1 MNNFFTYLSQLF
13 KSAGPIPAGIYHF
26 QSPPDSDSQYR
37 LHLRVENGGEGLLII
52 NASTILHLN
61 QSATEYAYHLIKKT
75 ALEDVAQKIARRY
88 QINHSDARLD
98 FIEFKQK
105 IQTLLDFPDLDPV
118 SFLDISREDPYT
130 GAAGVPYRLDCA
142 ITYQLP
148 DNSNPDLAPV
158 KRVDRELTTEEWE
171 KIINRTWQAGI
182 PHLIFTGGE
191 PTLRDDLLDLIARAE
206 KNGQVTGLLTDGYK
220 LKDQAY
226 RSEIL
231 QSGLDHLLFLLTPT
245 DKKSWNA
252 LKAVLDEDLHTTVH
266 ITLKPDIIGKMPQIV
281 DNLKEFG
288 ANAISLSV
296 SNTANSQL
304 AQALLSA
311 QTLIAEAGIPLKWD
325 LPVPYSQHNPISL
338 ELETAQEKISGSG
351 KAWFYV
357 EPDGDVLPAQGINQV
372 LGNLLDEKWQ
382 GIWPQITKA

>member
-1 MNNFFTYLSQLF
+1 MNNVFTRITQLF
-13 KSAGPIPAGIYHF
+13 KSAEPIPAGVYHF
-26 QSPPDSDSQYR
+26 QSPPDSESQYR
-37 LHLRVENGGEGLLII
+37 LHLRVESGGEGLLII

-61 QSATEYAYHLIKKT
+61 QSATEYAYHLINKT
-75 ALEDVAQKIARRY
+75 ALEEVAQKIGGRY
-88 QINHSDARLD
+88 HINRSDARID

-118 SFLDISREDPYT
+118 SYLDISREDPYT
-130 GAAGVPYRLDCA
+130 GVIGAPFRLDCA

-158 KRVDRELTTEEWE
+158 KRVDRELSTEEWE

-191 PTLRDDLLDLIARAE
+191 PTLRDDLIDLITRAE

-220 LKDQAY
+220 LMDQTY

-245 DKKSWNA
+245 DKESWNA

-266 ITLKPDIIGKMPQIV
+266 ITIQPNIIGKMPQIV
-281 DNLKEFG
+281 ENLKEFG
-288 ANAISLSV
+288 ANAVSLSV
-296 SNTANSQL
+296 SEFSNTQL

-325 LPVPYSQHNPISL
+325 IPVPYSQHNPISL
-338 ELETAQEKISGSG
+338 ELGTDQDVSSGSG

-357 EPDGDVLPAQGINQV
+357 EPDGDVLPAQGVNQV

-382 GIWPQITKA
+382 DIWHQKTEV

>member
-1 MNNFFTYLSQLF
+1 MNNIFTSISQLF
-13 KSAGPIPAGIYHF
+13 KSAEPIPAGVYHF

-37 LHLRVENGGEGLLII
+37 LHLRVEDGGKGLLII

-75 ALEDVAQKIARRY
+75 SLEKVSQKIARRY
-88 QINHSDARLD
+88 HINRSDARRD

-158 KRVDRELTTEEWE
+158 KRVDQELSTEEWE

-191 PTLRDDLLDLIARAE
+191 PTLRDDLIDLIARAE

-245 DKKSWNA
+245 DKQSWYA

-281 DNLKEFG
+281 ENLKQFG
-288 ANAISLSV
+288 ANAISLSI
-296 SNTANSQL
+296 SKTTDSRL
-304 AQALLSA
+304 AQALVSA

-325 LPVPYSQHNPISL
+325 IPVPYSQHNPISL
-338 ELETAQEKISGSG
+338 ELETDQEEISGSG

-357 EPDGDVLPAQGINQV
+357 EPDGDVLPAQGVNQV

-382 GIWPQITKA
+382 GIWRQKKEA

>member
-1 MNNFFTYLSQLF
+1 MNNFFTSISQLF
-13 KSAGPIPAGIYHF
+13 KSAEPIPAGVYHF

-37 LHLRVENGGEGLLII
+37 LHLRVEDGGKGLLII

-61 QSATEYAYHLIKKT
+61 QSATEYAYHFIKKT
-75 ALEDVAQKIARRY
+75 SLEEVAQKIARRY
-88 QINHSDARLD
+88 HINRSDARRD

-158 KRVDRELTTEEWE
+158 KRVDQELSTEEWE
-171 KIINRTWQAGI
+171 IIINRTWQAGI

-191 PTLRDDLLDLIARAE
+191 PTLRDDLIDLIARAE

-245 DKKSWNA
+245 DKQSWNA
-252 LKAVLDEDLHTTVH
+252 LKAVLEEDLHTTVH

-281 DNLKEFG
+281 ENLKQFG
-288 ANAISLSV
+288 ANAISLSI
-296 SNTANSQL
+296 SKTTDAQL
-304 AQALLSA
+304 AQ
-311 QTLIAEAGIPLKWD
+311 
-325 LPVPYSQHNPISL
+325 
-338 ELETAQEKISGSG
+338 
-351 KAWFYV
+351 
-357 EPDGDVLPAQGINQV
+357 
-372 LGNLLDEKWQ
+372 
-382 GIWPQITKA
+382 

>member
-1 MNNFFTYLSQLF
+1 
-13 KSAGPIPAGIYHF
+13 
-26 QSPPDSDSQYR
+26 
-37 LHLRVENGGEGLLII
+37 LII

-75 ALEDVAQKIARRY
+75 SLEEVTQKIARRY
-88 QINHSDARLD
+88 HINRSDARRD

-158 KRVDRELTTEEWE
+158 KRVDQELSTEEWE

-191 PTLRDDLLDLIARAE
+191 PTLRDDLIDLIARAE

-245 DKKSWNA
+245 DKQSWNA

-281 DNLKEFG
+281 ENLKAFG
-288 ANAISLSV
+288 ANAISLSI
-296 SNTANSQL
+296 SKTTDAQL

-311 QTLIAEAGIPLKWD
+311 QTLVAEAGIPLKWD
-325 LPVPYSQHNPISL
+325 IPVPYSQHNPISL
-338 ELETAQEKISGSG
+338 ELETDQEEISGSG

-357 EPDGDVLPAQGINQV
+357 EPDGDVLPAQGVNQV

-382 GIWPQITKA
+382 GIWPQKTEA